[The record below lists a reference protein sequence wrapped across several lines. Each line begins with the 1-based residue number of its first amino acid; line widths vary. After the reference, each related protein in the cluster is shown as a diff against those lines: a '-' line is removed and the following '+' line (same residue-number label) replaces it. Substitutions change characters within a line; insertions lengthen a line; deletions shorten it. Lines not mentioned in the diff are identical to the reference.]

1 MKRIFTV
8 QDVSCLGRCSLTVAL
23 PIVSAFGV
31 ETVILPTAVL
41 STHTMFKDF
50 TVKDLDDQILPIAE
64 HWKKENVSFD
74 GIYTGYLASAEQIDK
89 VIAAIDM
96 FRTENTLVAVD
107 PAMADNGKLYPAFS
121 KEFPAQMARLCAVA
135 DVILPN
141 ITEACLLTGREYR
154 EQYNEAFVKDIVYDL
169 AKLGAKSVVLTGI
182 TYGGRYGVLS
192 YDSGMN
198 YFEFFEQEKLPVSY
212 HGTGD
217 VFSSCFVGALMN
229 GKDMAQAVEIA
240 ATFTAKCIEVTYRD
254 RGDSYYGVEFE
265 RVLGEIPSL
274 LKK

>member
-1 MKRIFTV
+1 M
-8 QDVSCLGRCSLTVAL
+8 
-23 PIVSAFGV
+23 
-31 ETVILPTAVL
+31 
-41 STHTMFKDF
+41 
-50 TVKDLDDQILPIAE
+50 
-64 HWKKENVSFD
+64 
-74 GIYTGYLASAEQIDK
+74 
-89 VIAAIDM
+89 
-96 FRTENTLVAVD
+96 
-107 PAMADNGKLYPAFS
+107 
-121 KEFPAQMARLCAVA
+121 
-135 DVILPN
+135 
-141 ITEACLLTGREYR
+141 TGREYR

-169 AKLGAKSVVLTGI
+169 AKLGAKRVVLTGI
-182 TYGGRYGVLS
+182 TYGGQYGVLS

-240 ATFTAKCIEVTYRD
+240 ATFTAKCIGVTYRD